1 MNKSQKLTLIGTGL
15 FLLSIFLPAYGASA
29 GFRCALFCAVVIQ
42 DGIEP
47 GPIYYFA

>member
-1 MNKSQKLTLIGTGL
+1 MNKSRTLTLSGTGL
-15 FLLSIFLPAYGASA
+15 FLLSLFLPAYEDSV

-47 GPIYYFA
+47 GPVYYFA